1 MYNFLFIEKKDSVTT
16 IILNRPERYNAL
28 NKELCQE
35 IASALVMSG
44 QEKDTKVIRIKGMG
58 KGFCAGLDLFSID
71 PREFSKAGQIV
82 TDLFNPIV
90 LAIRENTKPVIAQ
103 VSGAAA
109 GAGCSLALACDMVY
123 ASEETL
129 FTLPFLKIA
138 LLPDTGASYLLVKQL
153 GYKKA
158 FDIFSGN
165 KNLTAHE
172 AESMGLINKA
182 LPIDTLEETCLQQC
196 NQLAQQSSDLLS
208 NLKKLLQAAET
219 QPLHDILNLEAYYQ
233 DQAAIHPAFLE
244 AIQQFKKK

>member
-1 MYNFLFIEKKDSVTT
+1 MYNFLLIEKQDGVSTV
-16 IILNRPERYNAL
+16 ILNRPERYNAL

-35 IASALVMSG
+35 IAAAIEELGKDV
-44 QEKDTKVIRIKGMG
+44 DTKVIRIKGKG
-58 KGFCAGLDLFSID
+58 KGFCAGLDLFSVD
-71 PREFSKAGQIV
+71 PREFARAGNIV

-90 LAIRENTKPVIAQ
+90 LSIKNNNKPVIAQ

-123 ASEETL
+123 AAEETL

-158 FDIFSGN
+158 FEIFSGN
-165 KNLTAHE
+165 KNIAAKE
-172 AESMGLINKA
+172 AEALGLINKV
-182 LPIDTLEETCLQQC
+182 LPMETLEQSCFEHCM
-196 NQLAQQSSDLLS
+196 QLTQQSSALLG

-219 QPLHDILNLEAYYQ
+219 QPLQEILNLEAYYQ
-233 DQAAIHPAFLE
+233 DQAAAHPDFLK
-244 AIQQFKKK
+244 AIQQFTKK